1 MSRAQF
7 VIAVAAVCCV
17 TAIRIA
23 VTQQLFSPT
32 YDEPLHVASGHEY
45 LSAHSYMNDRSHPP
59 LARIAFAFPLRHA
72 VLTGS
77 DGLDRVG
84 QLYESAGD
92 YMRGVTLTRRGNLI
106 FVILAIAG
114 VALWTVQLLG
124 RTAAAI
130 AAAIFALLPPVLAHG
145 TLATTDMAGAAG
157 FVLAM
162 AAFQWWLGS
171 PTWPRTA
178 LLALAVGFGLVTK
191 FSFPLF
197 FAVGAVTLMVMRS
210 GLRGLAVSGS
220 RSEKPRDPETPRP
233 RYLVAKG
240 LVAFAGAFVVVDA
253 VYFFGKLPL
262 FFKGF
267 RNMLDHNFR
276 GHDAYFLG
284 HVAGAGWLHYFPV
297 LLAVKTPLPALL
309 LAIAGG
315 WIAVKTKRHR
325 ELVIIAALLLGSAM
339 LSSLNLGVRHILPIY
354 APLSMLAALAIVSV
368 AAPTQPALS
377 EAEGSAGGRSDR
389 RYTYA
394 VAALCAWLLINSALA
409 HPDYLP
415 WANALA
421 GRHPEHVALDSN
433 FDWGQDVVRLRDEVR
448 RRGITSLHA
457 SLFGM
462 ADLRRIGLPPVQP
475 IDAQRGGPGWYAI
488 SESIVLPAQVRDR
501 SAYRWL
507 TDSRDFIRVGKSIRL
522 YQVQ

>member
-1 MSRAQF
+1 MSRLQF
-7 VIAVAAVCCV
+7 VLAVAAVCAI

-23 VTQQLFSPT
+23 VTQHLFSPT
-32 YDEPLHVASGHEY
+32 WDEPLHVASGHEY
-45 LSAHSYMNDRSHPP
+45 LSTGNYTNDRSHPP

-72 VLTGS
+72 ALTGS

-84 QLYESAGD
+84 QLYQSAGD
-92 YMRGVTLTRRGNLI
+92 YMRGVTLSRRGNLL

-114 VALWTVQLLG
+114 VALWAVQLLG

-145 TLATTDMAGAAG
+145 GLATTDMAGTAG
-157 FVLAM
+157 FALAM
-162 AAFQWWLGS
+162 AAFQWWLGT

-197 FAVGAVTLMVMRS
+197 FAIGAVTLMVMAKRWPIVK
-210 GLRGLAVSGS
+210 GIVAFIGALAV
-220 RSEKPRDPETPRP
+220 
-233 RYLVAKG
+233 
-240 LVAFAGAFVVVDA
+240 VDC

-267 RNMLDHNFR
+267 RDLLDHNFR

-284 HVAGAGWLHYFPV
+284 NVTGAGWLHYFPV

-315 WIAVKTKRHR
+315 WIAVKSKRHR

-339 LSSLNLGVRHILPIY
+339 LSSLNLGVRHILPMY
-354 APLSMLAALAIVSV
+354 VPLSMLAALAII
-368 AAPTQPALS
+368 TWW
-377 EAEGSAGGRSDR
+377 GSRARWPI
-389 RYTYA
+389 
-394 VAALCAWLLINSALA
+394 AALCAWLLVNSLLG

-421 GRHPEHVALDSN
+421 GRHPERVALDSN
-433 FDWGQDVVRLRDEVR
+433 FDWGQDVLRLRHEVR
-448 RRGITSLHA
+448 RRGITALHA
-457 SLFGM
+457 ALWGTT
-462 ADLRRIGLPPVQP
+462 DLRRIGLPPVQP
-475 IDAQRGGPGWYAI
+475 INAQRGGPGWYAI
-488 SESIVLPAQVRDR
+488 SESIVIPAQVRDR
-501 SAYRWL
+501 AAYRWL
-507 TDSRDFIRVGKSIRL
+507 TDNRDFIRVGQSIRL
-522 YQVQ
+522 YQVK

>member
-7 VIAVAAVCCV
+7 AIAVAAICAV

-23 VTQQLFSPT
+23 VTQHLFSPT
-32 YDEPLHVASGHEY
+32 YDEPLHVASGHQY
-45 LSAHSYMNDRSHPP
+45 LSARSYTNDRSHPP

-72 VLTGS
+72 ALTGN

-92 YMRGVTLTRRGNLI
+92 YMRGVTLSRRGNLL

-114 VALWTVQLLG
+114 VALWAVQLLG
-124 RTAAAI
+124 PAAAAI

-145 TLATTDMAGAAG
+145 ALATTDMAGTAG
-157 FVLAM
+157 FALAM
-162 AAFQWWLGS
+162 AAFQWWLGT
-171 PTWPRTA
+171 PTWPRTG

-191 FSFPLF
+191 FSFPIF
-197 FAVGAVTLMVMRS
+197 FAIGALTLMWMARRWPIVKGIVAFVGAI
-210 GLRGLAVSGS
+210 A
-220 RSEKPRDPETPRP
+220 
-233 RYLVAKG
+233 
-240 LVAFAGAFVVVDA
+240 VVDC

-267 RNMLDHNFR
+267 RGLLDHNFR

-284 HVAGAGWLHYFPV
+284 HVSGAGWLHYFPV

-339 LSSLNLGVRHILPIY
+339 LSSLNLGVRHILPMY
-354 APLSMLAALAIVSV
+354 VPLSMLAALAIISV
-368 AAPTQPALS
+368 AAPAS
-377 EAEGSAGGRSDR
+377 GAGGRSDR

-394 VAALCAWLLINSALA
+394 VAALCVWLLVNSFLA

-421 GRHPEHVALDSN
+421 GRHPERVALDSN

-448 RRGITSLHA
+448 RRGITTLRA
-457 SLFGM
+457 ALWGTT
-462 ADLRRIGLPPVQP
+462 DLRRIGLPPVEP
-475 IDAQRGGPGWYAI
+475 IDAQRGAPGWYAI
-488 SESIVLPAQVRDR
+488 SESIVIPAQVRDR
-501 SAYRWL
+501 AAYRWL
-507 TDSRDFIRVGKSIRL
+507 TDNRDFIRVGKSIRL
-522 YQVQ
+522 YQVK

>member
-1 MSRAQF
+1 MSRVQF
-7 VIAVAAVCCV
+7 VVAVAAVCAI

-23 VTQQLFSPT
+23 VTQHLFSPT
-32 YDEPLHVASGHEY
+32 WDEPLHVASGHEY
-45 LSAHSYMNDRSHPP
+45 LSARNYTNDRSHPP

-72 VLTGS
+72 VLTGD

-84 QLYESAGD
+84 QLYQSPGD
-92 YMRGVTLTRRGNLI
+92 YMRGVTLSRRGNLL

-114 VALWTVQLLG
+114 VALWAVQLLG

-145 TLATTDMAGAAG
+145 ALATTDMAGTAG
-157 FVLAM
+157 FALAM
-162 AAFQWWLGS
+162 AAFQWWLGT

-178 LLALAVGFGLVTK
+178 LLALAVGFGLVAK

-197 FAVGAVTLMVMRS
+197 FAIGAVTLMVMGP
-210 GLRGLAVSGS
+210 GLRGLAVSRS
-220 RSEKPRDPETPRP
+220 RSEKPRDPETARP
-233 RYLVAKG
+233 RDLVFKG
-240 LVAFAGAFVVVDA
+240 IVAFIGALALVDC

-267 RNMLDHNFR
+267 RDLLDHNFR

-284 HVAGAGWLHYFPV
+284 NVTGAGWLHYFPV
-297 LLAVKTPLPALL
+297 LLAIKTPLPALL

-315 WIAVKTKRHR
+315 WIAMKTKRHR

-339 LSSLNLGVRHILPIY
+339 LSSLNLGVRHILPMY
-354 APLSMLAALAIVSV
+354 VPLSMLAALAIVTLWASR
-368 AAPTQPALS
+368 ARWPI
-377 EAEGSAGGRSDR
+377 
-389 RYTYA
+389 
-394 VAALCAWLLINSALA
+394 AALCAWLLVNSLLA

-421 GRHPEHVALDSN
+421 GRHPERVALDSN
-433 FDWGQDVVRLRDEVR
+433 FDWGQDVLRLREEVQ
-448 RRGITSLHA
+448 RRGISTLGA
-457 SLFGM
+457 ALWGTT
-462 ADLRRIGLPPVQP
+462 DLRRIGLPPVQP

-488 SESIVLPAQVRDR
+488 SESIVIPAQVRDR
-501 SAYRWL
+501 AAYRWL
-507 TDSRDFIRVGKSIRL
+507 TDNRDFIRVGKSIRL

>member
-7 VIAVAAVCCV
+7 AIAVAAVCAV

-23 VTQQLFSPT
+23 VTQHLFSPT

-45 LSAHSYMNDRSHPP
+45 LSAHTYMNDRSHPP

-92 YMRGVTLTRRGNLI
+92 YMRGVTLSRRGNLI

-114 VALWTVQLLG
+114 VALWAVQLLG
-124 RTAAAI
+124 TTAAAI
-130 AAAIFALLPPVLAHG
+130 AAAIFALMPPVLAHG
-145 TLATTDMAGAAG
+145 ALATTDMAGTAG
-157 FVLAM
+157 FALAM
-162 AAFQWWLGS
+162 AAFQWWLGT

-178 LLALAVGFGLVTK
+178 LLALAAGFGMVTK

-197 FAVGAVTLMVMRS
+197 FAIGALTLMVVQRS
-210 GLRGLAVSGS
+210 GLHGREVSQSRGS
-220 RSEKPRDPETPRP
+220 RPRDPETPRL
-233 RYLVAKG
+233 RNLVIKG
-240 LVAFAGAFVVVDA
+240 LVAFFGAFAVVDA

-267 RNMLDHNFR
+267 RGMLDHNFR

-309 LAIAGG
+309 LAIAGS
-315 WIAVKTKRHR
+315 WMAWKTKRHR

-339 LSSLNLGVRHILPIY
+339 LSSLNLGVRHILPMY
-354 APLSMLAALAIVSV
+354 VPLSMLAALAIVTLWASR
-368 AAPTQPALS
+368 ARWP
-377 EAEGSAGGRSDR
+377 
-389 RYTYA
+389 
-394 VAALCAWLLINSALA
+394 VAALCAWLVVNSFLA

-415 WANALA
+415 WANVLA

-448 RRGITSLHA
+448 HRGITSLHA

-462 ADLRRIGLPPVQP
+462 ADLRRIGLPAVAP

-507 TDSRDFIRVGKSIRL
+507 TDSRDFVRVGKSIRL
-522 YQVQ
+522 YRVQ

>member
-1 MSRAQF
+1 MIAGGDNGARMSRAQF
-7 VIAVAAVCCV
+7 AIAVAAVCAIA
-17 TAIRIA
+17 AIRIA
-23 VTQQLFSPT
+23 VTQHLFSPT

-45 LSAHSYMNDRSHPP
+45 LSAHNYTNDRSHPP

-84 QLYESAGD
+84 QLYQSAGD
-92 YMRGVTLTRRGNLI
+92 YMRGVTLSRRGNLI

-114 VALWTVQLLG
+114 VALWAVQLLG

-130 AAAIFALLPPVLAHG
+130 AAAIFSLLPPVLAHG
-145 TLATTDMAGAAG
+145 ALATTDMAGTAG

-162 AAFQWWLGS
+162 AAFQWWLGT

-178 LLALAVGFGLVTK
+178 LLALAAGFGLVTK

-197 FAVGAVTLMVMRS
+197 FAIGAVTLMV
-210 GLRGLAVSGS
+210 VS
-220 RSEKPRDPETPRP
+220 RKWPI
-233 RYLVAKG
+233 AKG
-240 LVAFAGAFVVVDA
+240 IVAFIGAFAVVDA

-267 RNMLDHNFR
+267 RDLLDHNFR

-284 HVAGAGWLHYFPV
+284 NVSGAGWLHYFPV
-297 LLAVKTPLPALL
+297 LLAVKTPLPALV

-315 WIAVKTKRHR
+315 WMAWKTKRHR

-339 LSSLNLGVRHILPIY
+339 LSSLNLGVRHILPMY
-354 APLSMLAALAIVSV
+354 VPLSMLAALAIV
-368 AAPTQPALS
+368 TLW
-377 EAEGSAGGRSDR
+377 GSRARWPI
-389 RYTYA
+389 
-394 VAALCAWLLINSALA
+394 AALCAWLLINSALA

-457 SLFGM
+457 SLFGTV
-462 ADLRRIGLPPVQP
+462 DLRRIGLPPVAP

-507 TDSRDFIRVGKSIRL
+507 TDSRDFVRVGKTIRL